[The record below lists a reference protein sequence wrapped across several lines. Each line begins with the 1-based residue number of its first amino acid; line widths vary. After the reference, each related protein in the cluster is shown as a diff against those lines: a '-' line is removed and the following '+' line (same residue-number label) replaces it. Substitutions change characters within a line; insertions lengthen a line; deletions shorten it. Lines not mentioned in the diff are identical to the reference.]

1 MPSNTVL
8 IRKLQRALNTKGGMK
23 IMYSTSQFYSQ
34 QQDRPVTMYCIKQ
47 AVWDEERGRW
57 KNVKLYETTSQMRI
71 VKYLRD
77 LWYTVIGK
85 EIPQDEVW
93 DAIKAKDKGEFKEWE
108 Q

>member
-8 IRKLQRALNTKGGMK
+8 IRKLQKALNTRGGKK
-23 IMYSTSQFYSQ
+23 IMYSTSQFYSEQ
-34 QQDRPVTMYCIKQ
+34 QQRPVTIYTIKQ
-47 AVWDEERGRW
+47 AVYDEESGRW
-57 KNVKLYETTSQMRI
+57 KNVKLYESTSQMRI

-77 LWYTVIGK
+77 MWYTVIGK

-93 DAIKAKDKGEFKEWE
+93 DAIKAKDKGDLQQWE